1 MSDVSAVESVGGSKA
16 VEGQK
21 VFSLG
26 AHTYISEIVDGHAV
40 AVAGDAARFE
50 LAGEGLD
57 GLYLCVI
64 EIKKGEDALSL
75 IHILCRS
82 DGFSYYRYHTI
93 IRSGGSG

>member
-1 MSDVSAVESVGGSKA
+1 MKRKTITTICLMFLLFIFGMSDVSAVESVGGSKA

-64 EIKKGEDALSL
+64 EIKKGEDDYQLSL
-75 IHILCRS
+75 IHI
-82 DGFSYYRYHTI
+82 
-93 IRSGGSG
+93 